1 MTNSIIH
8 IELHNSPEA
17 AFDHP
22 VRARLQEQVPAA
34 VLFDFDNF
42 SEESTRQYALDLV
55 GQSRKTA
62 VLLQVKT
69 EDVPKTGLVQ
79 FFNRLQ
85 QLKHPNLL
93 LLQEGNLPA
102 QLEKMLKLLGG
113 SNNYRLVQSPEEAEQ
128 LLREFFSNP

>member
-8 IELHNSPEA
+8 IELHKTPDA

-22 VRARLQEQVPAA
+22 IRKRLKEKAPDA

-42 SEESTRQYALDLV
+42 SEESTRQYATDLI
-55 GQSRKTA
+55 GQSRKAA
-62 VLLQVKT
+62 VLLQVKAT
-69 EDVPKTGLVQ
+69 DVPYTGLVQ

-93 LLQEGNLPA
+93 LLQEGPLPA
-102 QLEKMLKLLGG
+102 QLEKMLSLIGG
-113 SNNYRLVQSPEEAEQ
+113 RSNYRLVQNAEEAEK
-128 LLREFFSNP
+128 LLLEFLSHP